1 MAKSIIEKTGAQVI
15 GNSYVIDY
23 SSLETL
29 ENFTNLTILHVKNYR
44 LETEEK
50 VVLTVN
56 TNYTIDESNL
66 EITIDSDTV
75 TIDSSADRIAILRTT
90 DVNNPAV
97 SFTDTA
103 ILTDT
108 DLNTS
113 VKQAV
118 FRLQELNEQSS
129 DGYDTTSLALEGKV
143 NSNTNTV
150 NAVTASGW
158 VVNNRLAD
166 SSITTDKIENGTIQG
181 NDLNL
186 SSVKAAL
193 GDLLYPIGSIY
204 CNYSNSTDPGSLLG
218 FGSWTRIEGKV
229 VVGYHAGDSDF
240 GSLGEDPSYGEKKH
254 QLTVAELASHTHVI
268 GVSEIS
274 DRDDDENKHTAVMRG
289 TSNTEA
295 TGGDVPHNNL
305 QPYAVVNM
313 WRRTA

>member
-1 MAKSIIEKTGAQVI
+1 MANSKRIAQDDVARQWSRNNQGKPPNEQVASFKKALELKPDFAEDAILAQIQKGSTGLYAFEAFVNARGRRGAGRWQIPVNSLPTNTAQAQAAW
-15 GNSYVIDY
+15 D
-23 SSLETL
+23 SSWADRPGSPVVGDQANFFEGTL
-29 ENFTNLTILHVKNYR
+29 SNFTGTAAWSYDGAIWINQAEIIDGDL
-44 LETEEK
+44 
-50 VVLTVN
+50 VVT
-56 TNYTIDESNL
+56 
-66 EITIDSDTV
+66 
-75 TIDSSADRIAILRTT
+75 
-90 DVNNPAV
+90 
-97 SFTDTA
+97 
-103 ILTDT
+103 
-108 DLNTS
+108 
-113 VKQAV
+113 
-118 FRLQELNEQSS
+118 
-129 DGYDTTSLALEGKV
+129 G
-143 NSNTNTV
+143 
-150 NAVTASGW
+150 
-158 VVNNRLAD
+158 
-166 SSITTDKIENGTIQG
+166 SITTDKIENGTIQG